1 MLHGSLVVKPF
12 LTISSSGVSEELRSL
27 FRKSIIESAETAK
40 PPSTGRP
47 ERVEI
52 APGPPVLEQIEIEPG
67 TSVFEQIEIAPGTP
81 VLHSTSMKSF
91 NSPKSPEAPNTDIV
105 RPEPSGRIEEE
116 PSGRIEEEPS
126 MGNEQAYP
134 SESLEVPSLDRDQ
147 EHYFN
152 LLNEVKY

>member
-12 LTISSSGVSEELRSL
+12 LTISSSGVSEALRSL
-27 FRKSIIESAETAK
+27 FRKSIIESAETTK
-40 PPSTGRP
+40 PPSTGIP
-47 ERVEI
+47 EQVEI
-52 APGPPVLEQIEIEPG
+52 APGPPPVLEQIEIEPG
-67 TSVFEQIEIAPGTP
+67 TPALEQIEIAPGTP

-116 PSGRIEEEPS
+116 PS
-126 MGNEQAYP
+126 MGSETAYP
-134 SESLEVPSLDRDQ
+134 SESSELPSLDRDQ